1 MRPATILLAAL
12 AIVFT
17 AQMAS
22 ADDDRR
28 KLTLTGTG
36 EVSAAP
42 DIATIDL
49 GVVSD
54 GKTARA
60 ALDANTAAMKVVMDV
75 IEGLDIAAKDVQ
87 TSGFSVQPRY
97 FHDPKQ
103 RAAPKVVGYQVNNT
117 VHVTVRALSG
127 LGRVL
132 DQVVTGGSNTINRLA
147 FSFSKPEQLMD
158 EARKKA
164 GADARRKAA
173 LYAEGLG
180 IELGP
185 IIEVHEAGGGPQ
197 PRPMRMR
204 AAAMEAS
211 DVPISAG
218 EQAVS
223 SSLNV
228 TWEID

>member
-1 MRPATILLAAL
+1 MRPALFFLAAL
-12 AIVFT
+12 AMVLVPQI
-17 AQMAS
+17 AS
-22 ADDDRR
+22 AEDDRR

-42 DIATIDL
+42 DMANIDL

-54 GKTARA
+54 GPSARA
-60 ALDANTAAMKVVMDV
+60 ALDANTAAMNQVMDV
-75 IEGLDIAAKDVQ
+75 IGELGIAPKDVQ

-97 FHDPKQ
+97 FRDPKQ
-103 RAAPKVVGYQVNNT
+103 RAAPKVVGYHVSNT
-117 VHVTVRALSG
+117 VHVTVRDLSG

-147 FSFSKPEQLMD
+147 FSFSKPDELMD

-164 GADARRKAA
+164 GADARRKAE

-180 IELGP
+180 VKLGP
-185 IIEVHEAGGGPQ
+185 IIEVHETGGGPQ
-197 PRPMRMR
+197 PRPMMMR

-211 DVPISAG
+211 DVPIATG
-218 EQAVS
+218 EQQVRA
-223 SSLNV
+223 SLNV
-228 TWEID
+228 TWELD